1 MVSSRLEMRG
11 ISLAFSGFQALS
23 RVDFT
28 LNGGSVHALTGAN
41 GAGKSTLMA
50 VLCGTHDRY
59 EGEICINNQPVTIRE
74 PLDAK
79 RLGIHLV
86 QQEVD
91 VALVPGLS
99 IAENIMLDQ
108 LAQPGHRY
116 RWRAIRQQ
124 AKQALAQLDVTLDVR
139 RSIDSC
145 SLAEKQQI
153 LLARALS
160 HHCRF
165 LILDEPTAPLDAH
178 DSERLFAVVR
188 RLKQQGIGVVFISH
202 RIHELKAICD
212 TLTVLRDGKLIETG
226 PMADLSGEAI
236 VEKMLGH
243 ELSDI
248 YPPARPVHSDET
260 LLRVEGLHDDALL
273 KDISLHLRKGEILGI
288 AGLAGAG
295 KTELCKALFGASKSR
310 VERGELNHQPW
321 KPRDPADSVLRGL
334 ALVPEERRKEG
345 IFIDEPVSMNLA
357 VTADNSFS
365 RWSLFGHR
373 QAWRWAEEVIARVG
387 VRTRGPG
394 QVLRRLSG
402 GNQQKVAIG
411 KWLRN
416 DASVL
421 IFDEPTKGVDVKA
434 KTDLF
439 QLIDGLAREGKGVIY
454 ASGEFAEL
462 VGLCD
467 RICVLW
473 DGRIVAEIPGP
484 RPVKRHYFIIQPEE
498 RRREQSPF
506 SDCGG
511 VWPSTDFRLSLQVG
525 HVAHRGGAG
534 GGFWPGVGQFP
545 RPEQHH
551 QHSALDRHRDGDRHR
566 RIDFT
571 HRGRV

>member
-1 MVSSRLEMRG
+1 MLSSCLDMRG

-28 LNGGSVHALTGAN
+28 LTGGSVHALTGAN

-50 VLCGTHDRY
+50 VLCGTHDHY
-59 EGEICINNQPVTIRE
+59 EGEIAINNQPVPIRE

-91 VALVPGLS
+91 VALIPGLS

-124 AKQALAQLDVTLDVR
+124 ARDALAQLDVHLDVR
-139 RSIDSC
+139 RVIDGC
-145 SLAEKQQI
+145 TLAEKQQI

-165 LILDEPTAPLDAH
+165 LILDEPTAPLDQH
-178 DSERLFAVVR
+178 ESERLFAVVK
-188 RLKQQGIGVVFISH
+188 RLQQQGIGVVFISH

-212 TLTVLRDGKLIETG
+212 TLTVLRDGKLIESG
-226 PMADLSGEAI
+226 PMAELSADAI

-243 ELSDI
+243 ELNDI
-248 YPPARPVHSDET
+248 YPPKRPPHADET
-260 LLRVEGLHDDALL
+260 LLRVEGLHDERLL
-273 KDISLHLRKGEILGI
+273 KNISLHLRKGEILGI

-310 VERGELNHQPW
+310 VKRGELNHQPW
-321 KPRDPADSVLRGL
+321 TPQDPVDSVTRGL

-345 IFIDEPVSMNLA
+345 IFIDESVAMNLA
-357 VTADNSFS
+357 VAADNRFS

-373 QAWRWAEEVIARVG
+373 QAWRWAEAVIARVG
-387 VRTRGPG
+387 VRARGPG

-411 KWLRN
+411 KWLRG
-416 DASVL
+416 DARVL

-434 KTDLF
+434 KPDLVA
-439 QLIDGLAREGKGVIY
+439 LIDGRAREGKWGIY

-473 DGRIVAEIPGP
+473 DGRIVAEVEGAQA
-484 RPVKRHYFIIQPEE
+484 REE
-498 RRREQSPF
+498 TLLYYST
-506 SDCGG
+506 GG
-511 VWPSTDFRLSLQVG
+511 T
-525 HVAHRGGAG
+525 
-534 GGFWPGVGQFP
+534 
-545 RPEQHH
+545 
-551 QHSALDRHRDGDRHR
+551 AL
-566 RIDFT
+566 
-571 HRGRV
+571 

>member
-28 LNGGSVHALTGAN
+28 LTGGTVHALTGAN

-50 VLCGTHDRY
+50 VLCGTHDHY
-59 EGEICINNQPVTIRE
+59 EGEISINNQPVAIRE

-91 VALVPGLS
+91 VALIPGLS
-99 IAENIMLDQ
+99 IAENIMLDN
-108 LAQPGHRY
+108 LALPGHRY
-116 RWRAIRQQ
+116 RWRAIREQ
-124 AKQALAQLDVTLDVR
+124 AKQALAQLDVSLNVH

-178 DSERLFAVVR
+178 ESERLFAVVR
-188 RLKQQGIGVVFISH
+188 RLQQQGIGVVFISH

-212 TLTVLRDGKLIETG
+212 TLTVLRDGKLIESG
-226 PMADLSGEAI
+226 PMATLSGEEI

-248 YPPARPVHSDET
+248 YPPARPKHSDQT

-310 VERGELNHQPW
+310 VERGELHQQPW

-345 IFIDEPVSMNLA
+345 IFIDEPVSMNLS
-357 VTADNSFS
+357 VSADNSFS

-387 VRTRGPG
+387 VSARGPG
-394 QVLRRLSG
+394 QMLRRLSG

-416 DASVL
+416 EASVL

-473 DGRIVAEIPGP
+473 DGRIVAEIAGAEAS
-484 RPVKRHYFIIQPEE
+484 EE
-498 RRREQSPF
+498 TLLYYST
-506 SDCGG
+506 GG
-511 VWPSTDFRLSLQVG
+511 TAS
-525 HVAHRGGAG
+525 
-534 GGFWPGVGQFP
+534 
-545 RPEQHH
+545 
-551 QHSALDRHRDGDRHR
+551 
-566 RIDFT
+566 
-571 HRGRV
+571 

>member
-1 MVSSRLEMRG
+1 VKNSINQKSNEGFTRMVSSRLEMRG

-23 RVDFT
+23 RVNFT
-28 LNGGSVHALTGAN
+28 LTGGSVHALTGAN

-50 VLCGTHDRY
+50 VLCGTHDHY
-59 EGEICINNQPVTIRE
+59 EGEIGINNQPVTIRE

-91 VALVPGLS
+91 VALIPGLS

-108 LAQPGHRY
+108 LAQPGHRFN
-116 RWRAIRQQ
+116 WRAVRQQ
-124 AKQALAQLDVTLDVR
+124 ARQALAQLDVSLDVR

-178 DSERLFAVVR
+178 ESERLFAVVR

-212 TLTVLRDGKLIETG
+212 TLTVLRDGKLIESG

-243 ELSDI
+243 VLSDI
-248 YPPARPVHSDET
+248 YPPARPPHGDET

-295 KTELCKALFGASKSR
+295 KTELCKALFGATKSR
-310 VERGELNHQPW
+310 VARGELNHQSW
-321 KPRDPADSVLRGL
+321 QPRDPADSVLRGL

-357 VTADNSFS
+357 VSADNSFS

-416 DASVL
+416 DARVL

-473 DGRIVAEIPGP
+473 DGRIVAEIAGAEA
-484 RPVKRHYFIIQPEE
+484 REE
-498 RRREQSPF
+498 TLLYYST
-506 SDCGG
+506 GG
-511 VWPSTDFRLSLQVG
+511 TAS
-525 HVAHRGGAG
+525 
-534 GGFWPGVGQFP
+534 
-545 RPEQHH
+545 
-551 QHSALDRHRDGDRHR
+551 
-566 RIDFT
+566 
-571 HRGRV
+571 